1 MRQTK
6 FMVFP
11 RVRLG
16 RSYHSSVNQCVFTVV
31 RAWCQRGKTQWQLRS
46 QALSP
51 LLPFGA
57 GEILSP
63 SDKGKERTWEWR
75 CSEQSN
81 LVSKELSLHSRG
93 RERTLGTQ
101 QQATEI
107 RVVGKT
113 LFQLLC
119 GLHTKIQARASPSS
133 STMVKKWIKG
143 ESF

>member
-16 RSYHSSVNQCVFTVV
+16 RNYHSSVNQCVFTVV
-31 RAWCQRGKTQWQLRS
+31 RENPVTTSFPGSLFSASLWRWRNTFP
-46 QALSP
+46 AT
-51 LLPFGA
+51 
-57 GEILSP
+57 
-63 SDKGKERTWEWR
+63 KGMREPGNDVAVNRATSYPR
-75 CSEQSN
+75 N
-81 LVSKELSLHSRG
+81 SLHSRG

-101 QQATEI
+101 QQAAEM

-113 LFQLLC
+113 FFHLLC

-133 STMVKKWIKG
+133 STMVNK
-143 ESF
+143 